1 MLCVIIH
8 NILQL
13 LCICP
18 IRFCTGKLFAVYNP
32 GIPLLSL
39 DAVPKNRTHAKARA
53 LYQKNNRHA
62 HQHRPARKAIRQ
74 AAQL

>member
-1 MLCVIIH
+1 MGQRRGQIEQPAKARHIAKGQKPAVFLQFIRMLCVIIH

-18 IRFCTGKLFAVYNP
+18 IRFCTRKLFAVYNP

-39 DAVPKNRTHAKARA
+39 DAVPKNR
-53 LYQKNNRHA
+53 
-62 HQHRPARKAIRQ
+62 I
-74 AAQL
+74 